1 MKFDKALDFD
11 TLVREIQRA
20 PKYQAMG
27 IPDETV
33 RDLLVQ
39 ESARYPERRELIKVV
54 RRKLHNI
61 MAPYLEEL
69 NYTEA
74 AGWIEALDPGDET
87 AVRDV
92 CARILSSHASSRERM
107 PFLGDFYRRIF
118 EKTGRPASILDLA
131 CGFHPFS
138 FPWMELP
145 ASTQF
150 FAYDIHQPR
159 VALINRFFEKIGL
172 QPLAEVRDV
181 LVNTPQQTADAAL
194 IFKEVHRME
203 KRKPGCSRPFWQA
216 LNVRWL
222 LISLPS
228 TDLSGSHDLAGK
240 HRDLVVGILNGLPW
254 TVEEIVFSNEIVFVI
269 DTGRGA

>member
-33 RDLLVQ
+33 LDLLVQ
-39 ESARYPERRELIKVV
+39 ESARYPERRELVKIV

-69 NYTEA
+69 SYAEA
-74 AGWIEALDPGDET
+74 SGWIDALDPVDTT
-87 AVRDV
+87 AVREV

-107 PFLGDFYRRIF
+107 PLLEDFYRRIF
-118 EKTGRPASILDLA
+118 EAVGTPASIMDLA

-138 FPWMELP
+138 LPWMGLP
-145 ASTQF
+145 AAVQF

-159 VALINRFFEKIGL
+159 VDLINRFFRKIGL

-181 LVNTPQQTADAAL
+181 LVNPPQQQADVAL
-194 IFKEVHRME
+194 IFKEAHRME

-216 LNVRWL
+216 LQTRWL
-222 LISLPS
+222 LVSLPS

-240 HRDLVVGILNGLPW
+240 HRELVAGIVDGLPW
-254 TVEEIVFSNEIVFVI
+254 TVEEIVFPNEIVFVI
-269 DTGRGA
+269 DKGGAA